1 MKPLS
6 FFHLFLAVILF
17 FGENQLLAQS
27 KKQVLFI
34 GNSYTAGNNLPQM
47 VYDVAI
53 SAGDTVVFDS
63 NTPGGMTF
71 QGHTTNA
78 TTISKIQSGNWDFVV
93 LQEQSQRPSFSD
105 AQVQVEVFPYAAILD
120 SIINEYNPC
129 AETMFYMTWGRK
141 NGDASNCAVW
151 PPVCTYEGMD
161 SLLYLRYMMM
171 GQMNDAVVSPVGAV
185 WRYLRVNHPEIEL
198 YLGDESHPSVE
209 GSYAA
214 AVCFYSCFFRKNPT
228 NVTFNSTVNSGDAL
242 IIRNA
247 VKTVV
252 YDSLSKWYIGAYDPV
267 ANFTSN
273 ITGNSVAFTNASE
286 FATTYLWDFGDGNY
300 SNDEHPVHVYS
311 SNGNYN
317 VTLIAT
323 HCSFSDTYSQSQIV
337 AKTVEYE
344 SSNFV
349 FVFPNPAEERIFLN
363 TSFTI
368 SGLQFKII
376 DFSGKIVYQGVFSD
390 KSNHI
395 NIEHL
400 KSGMYLL
407 LIEHEDAENQT
418 LKFLK
423 F

>member
-1 MKPLS
+1 MKTLS
-6 FFHLFLAVILF
+6 FFHLFLTVILF

-78 TTISKIQSGNWDFVV
+78 TTILKIQSGNWDFVV

-185 WRYLRVNHPEIEL
+185 WRHIRTHHPSLEL
-198 YLGDESHPSVE
+198 YQSDDSHPSLA
-209 GSYAA
+209 GTYAA
-214 AVCFYSCFFRKNPT
+214 AVCFYTCVFRKDPT
-228 NVTFNSTVNSGDAL
+228 NVTFSSTLDAADAL
-242 IIRNA
+242 AIRNA

-252 YDSLSKWYIGAYDPV
+252 YDSLSKWYIDAYDPV
-267 ANFTSN
+267 AGFTSHISGNTVNFTN
-273 ITGNSVAFTNASE
+273 TSE
-286 FATTYLWDFGDGNY
+286 FADDFLWDFGDGNF
-300 SNDEHPVHVYS
+300 SSDEHPANVFVG
-311 SNGNYN
+311 NGNYS
-317 VTLIAT
+317 VTLFAS
-323 HCSFSDTYSQSQIV
+323 HCSYTDTLVQ
-337 AKTVEYE
+337 TVVVTGFEEYE
-344 SSNFV
+344 NSLMLKI
-349 FVFPNPAEERIFLN
+349 FPNPAGDELFFATNATLN
-363 TSFTI
+363 SSLFTI
-368 SGLQFKII
+368 Y
-376 DFSGKIVYQGVFSD
+376 DFSGRIVFQGVISE
-390 KSNHI
+390 NTNLI
-395 NIEHL
+395 NIQQLHPGIYFLE
-400 KSGMYLL
+400 
-407 LIEHEDAENQT
+407 IQCETTANQV
-418 LKFLK
+418 LKFVK
-423 F
+423 Y